1 MNFETDHNATLRT
14 GKGGDMGELNG
25 AQRKHLRGVA
35 HGYKP
40 LVQIG
45 KEGLTDN
52 VIGSIDDAIA
62 AHELIKV
69 KMTAERDEREQ
80 LIPIIEERL
89 PCECVGAIGRI
100 AILYRQ
106 SSDPEK
112 RKITFP

>member
-1 MNFETDHNATLRT
+1 
-14 GKGGDMGELNG
+14 MGELNG

-40 LVQIG
+40 LAQIG

-89 PCECVGAIGRI
+89 HCECVGAIGRI

>member
-1 MNFETDHNATLRT
+1 MAKLS
-14 GKGGDMGELNG
+14 G

-45 KEGLTDN
+45 KEGLTEN
-52 VIGSIDDAIA
+52 VLGAIEDAIA

-69 KMTAERDEREQ
+69 KMTAERDERDQ
-80 LIPIIEERL
+80 LILAIEGRL
-89 PCECVGAIGRI
+89 GCECVGVIGRI
-100 AILYRQ
+100 AILYRENP
-106 SSDPEK
+106 DPEK